1 MVKNVFFAA
10 LRSAALPAVCLLLAA
25 ACSRTEP
32 KIAYGTMQL
41 VYYQSAGKPEER
53 FSFFILPE
61 DDDGFEDIAEVHLY
75 HDREG
80 LAWKL
85 TADDWVSYEAN
96 GKTWAG
102 SHNIAMLD
110 GEPLPRGRFRAV
122 LVDKGGEQSERIF
135 AFDAP
140 EDPRYPFPFLTIEN
154 GRYLVESGYPEHSF
168 ICYNNQGEY
177 VSTMAL
183 SILDGPLQE
192 LQLPSEVKAV
202 ALWAEDPEYMVS
214 ALTNIVSLP

>member
-1 MVKNVFFAA
+1 MIKKGLLA
-10 LRSAALPAVCLLLAA
+10 LLCSAALLA

-32 KIAYGTMQL
+32 KIAYGTLQM
-41 VYYQSAGKPEER
+41 VYYQSKGKPEER

-61 DDDGFEDIAEVHLY
+61 DDDGFEDIAEIHLY

-85 TADDWVSYEAN
+85 TTEDWIFYEVS
-96 GKTWAG
+96 GKTWIG

-110 GEPLPRGRFRAV
+110 DEPLPRGQFRAV

-140 EDPRYPFPFLTIEN
+140 EEPRYPFPFLTIEN

-168 ICYNNQGEY
+168 IYYNSQGEY
-177 VSTMAL
+177 VNTVPL
-183 SILDGPLQE
+183 QILDGTLAE
-192 LQLPSEVKAV
+192 LKLPSNVKAL

-214 ALTNIVSLP
+214 ALTNIISLP

>member
-1 MVKNVFFAA
+1 MIKKGLLALFCAA
-10 LRSAALPAVCLLLAA
+10 LLA

-32 KIAYGTMQL
+32 KIAYGTMSM
-41 VYYQSAGKPEER
+41 VYYQSEGKPEER

-61 DDDGFEDIAEVHLY
+61 DDDGFEDIAEVRLY

-80 LAWKL
+80 LSWKL
-85 TADDWVSYEAN
+85 TTEDWVSYEVS
-96 GKTWAG
+96 GKTWVG

-110 GEPLPRGRFRAV
+110 DESLPRGQFRAV
-122 LVDKGGEQSERIF
+122 LVDKGGEQSERLF

-140 EDPRYPFPFLTIEN
+140 EDPRYPFPFLTLEN

-168 ICYNNQGEY
+168 ICYNKQGEY
-177 VSTMAL
+177 VNTL
-183 SILDGPLQE
+183 PLQILDGE
-192 LQLPSEVKAV
+192 LADLKLPQDVKAL

-214 ALTNIVSLP
+214 ALTNIVPLP

>member
-1 MVKNVFFAA
+1 MLKEGLFA
-10 LRSAALPAVCLLLAA
+10 LCCSAALFA

-32 KIAYGTMQL
+32 KIAYGTMRM
-41 VYYQSAGKPEER
+41 VYYQSEGKPEER
-53 FSFFILPE
+53 FSFFVLPE
-61 DDDGFEDIAEVHLY
+61 DDDGFEDIAEVYLY

-85 TADDWVSYEAN
+85 ASEDWVSYEVN
-96 GKTWAG
+96 GKTWVG
-102 SHNIAMLD
+102 SRSIAMLD
-110 GEPLPRGRFRAV
+110 DEPLPRGRFRAV
-122 LVDKGGEQSERIF
+122 VVDKGGEQSERVF

-168 ICYNNQGEY
+168 ICYNAQGEY
-177 VSTMAL
+177 VNTL
-183 SILDGPLQE
+183 PLQVLDGTLAD
-192 LQLPSEVKAV
+192 LKLPSGVKAL

-214 ALTNIVSLP
+214 ALTDVVSLP